1 VGKID
6 LKPLVRSTEED
17 FVNDFP
23 LNALGA
29 VHLARLAL
37 RASKAGG
44 DTSAMVLFPNIAASR
59 GFVSHASVAKAK

>member
-1 VGKID
+1 MADVVYAVGKID

-29 VHLARLAL
+29 VAF
-37 RASKAGG
+37 
-44 DTSAMVLFPNIAASR
+44 T
-59 GFVSHASVAKAK
+59 